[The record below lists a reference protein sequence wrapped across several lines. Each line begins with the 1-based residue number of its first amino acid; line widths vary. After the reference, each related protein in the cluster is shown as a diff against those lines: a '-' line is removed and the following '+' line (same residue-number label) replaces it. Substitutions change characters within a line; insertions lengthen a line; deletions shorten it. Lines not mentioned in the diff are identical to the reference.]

1 METMLESGLG
11 KPAGS
16 EPAKGG
22 IFVVVVV
29 VVLM

>member
-22 IFVVVVV
+22 IFG
-29 VVLM
+29 LL